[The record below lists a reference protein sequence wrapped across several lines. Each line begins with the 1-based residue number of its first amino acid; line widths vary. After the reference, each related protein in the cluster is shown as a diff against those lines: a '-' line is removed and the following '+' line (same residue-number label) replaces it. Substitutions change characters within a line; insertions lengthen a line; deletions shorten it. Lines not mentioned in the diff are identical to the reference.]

1 MEDQRIVNLT
11 SFVFSKEDKKLN
23 SDKIDFEN
31 NVLKYDKQ
39 IYEDPFSDDQRFN
52 RKMEYKINCLNT

>member
-31 NVLKYDKQ
+31 NVLK
-39 IYEDPFSDDQRFN
+39 
-52 RKMEYKINCLNT
+52 

>member
-39 IYEDPFSDDQRFN
+39 IYEDPYSDDQRFN